1 MQDATH
7 DDNQPPQSPNEG
19 QNGEDRPEELRQ
31 RLAALAAERDEA
43 KDQALRA
50 LAEAENTRRRVERE
64 RAEAL
69 KYANVPLLRDLV
81 QVADHLG
88 RALAAL
94 PEAGFD
100 DRGLDEKAKAF
111 RDGVA
116 LTERELLA
124 VLEKHRAEKIEPLGL
139 PLDPNLH
146 EAVFEVADP
155 TQAPGTVVQVL
166 ETGWKLHDRLIRPA
180 RVAVAKAA

>member
-7 DDNQPPQSPNEG
+7 DEDQPPG
-19 QNGEDRPEELRQ
+19 QAGGPNGEQPAPGDVEQ

-64 RAEAL
+64 RSEAL
-69 KYANVPLLRDLV
+69 KYATVPLLRDLV
-81 QVADHLG
+81 KVADHLG
-88 RALAAL
+88 RALAAM
-94 PEAGFD
+94 PEA
-100 DRGLDEKAKAF
+100 GLDEKAKAF

-116 LTERELLA
+116 LTERELLTL
-124 VLEKHRAEKIEPLGL
+124 LEKHKAEKIEPLGQ

-146 EAVFEVADP
+146 EAVFEVPDP
-155 TQAPGTVVQVL
+155 SQEPGTVVQVL

>member
-1 MQDATH
+1 MKGSVMQDATH
-7 DDNQPPQSPNEG
+7 DENQPSQT
-19 QNGEDRPEELRQ
+19 GENRPEDLQQ
-31 RLAALAAERDEA
+31 RLAALTAERDEA

-69 KYANVPLLRDLV
+69 KYATVPLLRELV
-81 QVADHLG
+81 KVADHLG
-88 RALAAL
+88 RALAAM
-94 PEAGFD
+94 PEAGLD
-100 DRGLDEKAKAF
+100 DKGPNDKMRAF

-116 LTERELLA
+116 LTERELLG
-124 VLEKHRAEKIEPLGL
+124 VLEKHKAEKIEPLGQ
-139 PLDPNLH
+139 PLDPNFH
-146 EAVFEVADP
+146 EAVFEVPDP
-155 TQAPGTVVQVL
+155 TKEPGTVVQVL

>member
-1 MQDATH
+1 MQDATQ
-7 DDNQPPQSPNEG
+7 DRDQPPGQDG
-19 QNGEDRPEELRQ
+19 QNSESPAVDLER
-31 RLAALAAERDEA
+31 RLAELTTERDEA

-69 KYANVPLLRDLV
+69 RYAAVPLLRDLV
-81 QVADHLG
+81 KVADHLG
-88 RALAAL
+88 RALDAM
-94 PEAGFD
+94 PEAE
-100 DRGLDEKAKAF
+100 LDEKSKAF

-124 VLEKHRAEKIEPLGL
+124 VLEKHKAERIEPLGQKF
-139 PLDPNLH
+139 DPNLH

-155 TQAPGTVVQVL
+155 TQEPGTIVQVL

>member
-1 MQDATH
+1 MQDAMPE
-7 DDNQPPQSPNEG
+7 DEPPQDVPPAERAAP
-19 QNGEDRPEELRQ
+19 ED
-31 RLAALAAERDEA
+31 LAQQIAMLEAERDQA

-81 QVADHLG
+81 KVADHLS
-88 RALAAL
+88 RALAAM
-94 PEAGFD
+94 PQE
-100 DRGLDEKAKAF
+100 GLDDKARAF
-111 RDGVA
+111 REGVA
-116 LTERELLA
+116 LTERELHS
-124 VLEKHRAEKIEPLGL
+124 VLEKHRAERIDPLGQ

-146 EAVFEVADP
+146 EAVFEVPDAEQP
-155 TQAPGTVVQVL
+155 PGTIVQVL

-180 RVAVAKAA
+180 RVAVARAP